1 MEEGRGGVVR
11 GVNMSMIKEVL
22 VASFTG
28 LRVDVLVHG
37 LLLVCVLGDWI
48 IQYVEESDVSII
60 LYTLYTP
67 FIHPLLTYMHLRTP
81 AIHVH
86 TPYIHLT
93 HL

>member
-60 LYTLYTP
+60 LYTLHTP
-67 FIHPLLTYMHLRTP
+67 FIHLYCRICTYVHPLYM
-81 AIHVH
+81 
-86 TPYIHLT
+86 YIH
-93 HL
+93 HI